1 MKKILGISLVW
12 ILLSGSILAPIGF
25 LTAFGTNG
33 GLTIN
38 QIITTT
44 VSSSQNPSTLGR
56 SVTFT
61 ATVTPSS
68 ATGNVQFNDTSTSP
82 PTTLG
87 TGAISSGHA
96 TFTTSSLSIGSH
108 NIVAKYLGDTNNA
121 VSTSAPLTQTVNQ
134 VSTTATI
141 SLGSSAISIV
151 FGQSVTFTA
160 TVLPST
166 ATGNVQLLVNGAT
179 FGSPVALSGGH
190 ATFTTS
196 SLPAGTYD
204 ITASYSGDANFSP
217 NNSNSLSTTTTI
229 TITNINT
236 GQVSTQGAGNDD
248 DDTDNDKK
256 DQKNSDDRGG
266 QQDDQKSQENNNS
279 QDNDGNSQNNGN
291 SHQNQNNK
299 NKGHKDD

>member
-1 MKKILGISLVW
+1 M
-12 ILLSGSILAPIGF
+12 SGSILAPIGF

-256 DQKNSDDRGG
+256 DQKNSDDGGG

>member
-1 MKKILGISLVW
+1 
-12 ILLSGSILAPIGF
+12 LSGSILAPIGF

>member
-1 MKKILGISLVW
+1 M
-12 ILLSGSILAPIGF
+12 SGSILAPIGF

>member
-1 MKKILGISLVW
+1 M
-12 ILLSGSILAPIGF
+12 SGSILAPIGF

-166 ATGNVQLLVNGAT
+166 ATGNVRLLVNGAT

-256 DQKNSDDRGG
+256 DQKNSDDGGG

>member
-1 MKKILGISLVW
+1 M
-12 ILLSGSILAPIGF
+12 APIGF
-25 LTAFGTNG
+25 LTAFGASG

-38 QIITTT
+38 QIITITT
-44 VSSSQNPSTLGR
+44 VFSSQNPSTLGR

-61 ATVTPSS
+61 ATVTPST

-96 TFTTSSLSIGSH
+96 TFTTSSLSLGSH

-134 VSTTATI
+134 ISTTATT

-160 TVLPST
+160 TVSPST

-229 TITNINT
+229 TITNTITNTITDTITNTNT